1 MKKINAAFNFK
12 NVENKSEAIF
22 YLALGLYGAKMTADF
37 SAASRYNLHNQKF
50 MEV

>member
-1 MKKINAAFNFK
+1 MMKINAAFNLK

-37 SAASRYNLHNQKF
+37 SAASRYNFLNKF
-50 MEV
+50 ISEV